1 VAKYAR
7 EREREREREL
17 IQQQETERVSV
28 LMFKER
34 GRCAD
39 ILELSYC
46 LTAV

>member
-1 VAKYAR
+1 VIKH

-17 IQQQETERVSV
+17 VQQQETERISV

-34 GRCAD
+34 GRYVE